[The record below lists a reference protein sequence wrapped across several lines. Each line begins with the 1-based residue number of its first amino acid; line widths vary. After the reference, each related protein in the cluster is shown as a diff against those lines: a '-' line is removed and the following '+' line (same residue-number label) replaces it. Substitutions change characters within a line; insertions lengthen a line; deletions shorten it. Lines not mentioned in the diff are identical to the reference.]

1 MGCTGDYNR
10 NAANGSE
17 HKRWESICTDNN
29 KCNDIKQIGEDRES
43 IAELKMFYIFQSG
56 VEFVKLKIDRKEK
69 KLEIA
74 TSNVNYRFIPQPFW
88 KLFGDKK
95 DDIEEAEK
103 ELRETENLNDDE
115 FEKYLTKEFLKRG
128 YTLVKKNKEVINQ
141 KEYYKDFKVKN
152 IQIKD

>member
-1 MGCTGDYNR
+1 
-10 NAANGSE
+10 
-17 HKRWESICTDNN
+17 
-29 KCNDIKQIGEDRES
+29 
-43 IAELKMFYIFQSG
+43 MFYIFQSG

-74 TSNVNYRFIPQPFW
+74 TSKFNYRFIPQPFW

-103 ELRETENLNDDE
+103 ELKETENLDDDE
-115 FEKYLTKEFLKRG
+115 FEKYLVKEFLKRG
-128 YTLVKKNKEVINQ
+128 YILIKKDKEVIDQ
-141 KEYYKDFKVKN
+141 KEYYKDFKVNN